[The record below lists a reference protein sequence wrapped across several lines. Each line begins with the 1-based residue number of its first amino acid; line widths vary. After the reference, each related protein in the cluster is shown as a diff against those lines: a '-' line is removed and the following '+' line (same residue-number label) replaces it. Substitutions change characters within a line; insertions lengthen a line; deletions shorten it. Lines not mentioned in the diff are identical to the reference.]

1 MIRPSRPLLLAVL
14 AAVLATVGLGG
25 CGGAASG
32 SGDGS
37 GSAGAG
43 GDAATMS
50 AGTAPAKPAGS
61 AAGGASQ
68 ARAGTA
74 GDPWTHLRALATIG
88 AGNRGNRAAG
98 TPGGVATENLI
109 ASRLRDAG
117 WAVRFER
124 VSFPF
129 FDERRPPLVELP
141 GGRRLAAGGDVRT
154 LSYSGAGDVRAP
166 VRVVGGGR
174 TDAGCRDGDWDGFP
188 RGQIA
193 LVRRGVCPFA
203 AKARR
208 AQGAGAAA
216 IVIDDR
222 DANGRRGPVSGT
234 LGAPGIRIPTVA
246 VDGESGAG
254 LARAD
259 GGVRVRVDAVSEQRA
274 ARNVVAELPGTAG
287 DRVVMAGAHLDSVP
301 AGPGVNDDGSGV
313 ATLLALADRL
323 GRGPRPRDTLRF
335 GFWTAEELGLYGSR
349 AYVRS
354 LSAAERR
361 RVRSY
366 VNLDM
371 VGSPNAVLETYGSGD
386 TEAALRRA
394 LDARGPAPAASS
406 IGGASDHA
414 SFQRAGIEVGGVFT
428 GASERVGAA
437 EAKRFGARAGQ
448 PADPCYHRACD
459 TLANVDRSMV
469 GRVAD
474 VVEAALRSLA
484 G

>member
-1 MIRPSRPLLLAVL
+1 
-14 AAVLATVGLGG
+14 
-25 CGGAASG
+25 
-32 SGDGS
+32 
-37 GSAGAG
+37 
-43 GDAATMS
+43 MS
-50 AGTAPAKPAGS
+50 AGTAPVPAPGS
-61 AAGGASQ
+61 DAGATAQ

-74 GDPWTHLRALATIG
+74 ADPWTHLRALATIG
-88 AGNRGNRAAG
+88 AANRGTRAAG
-98 TPGGVATENLI
+98 TPGGVATENVI
-109 ASRLRDAG
+109 ASRLKDAG

-124 VSFPF
+124 VAFPF

-141 GGRRLAAGGDVRT
+141 GGRRLAAGSDVRT
-154 LSYSGAGDVRAP
+154 LSYSGGGDAGAP

-174 TDAGCRDGDWDGFP
+174 ADAGCRDGDWDGFP

-208 AQGAGAAA
+208 AQAAGAAA
-216 IVIDDR
+216 IVIEDR
-222 DANGRRGPVSGT
+222 DANGGRGPVSGT

-246 VDGESGAG
+246 VDGGSGAA

-259 GGVRVRVDAVSEQRA
+259 GAVRVRVDAVSEQRA
-274 ARNVVAELPGTAG
+274 ARNVVAELPGTSG

-349 AYVRS
+349 AYVRG

-361 RVRSY
+361 RIRSY

-394 LDARGPAPAASS
+394 LDARGPAPASSS
-406 IGGASDHA
+406 IGGASDQA

-437 EAKRFGARAGQ
+437 EAKRFGARSGQ

-459 TLANVDRSMV
+459 TLGNIDRPMV
-469 GRVAD
+469 ARVAD
-474 VVEAALRSLA
+474 AVEAAVRSLA

>member
-1 MIRPSRPLLLAVL
+1 MAVAAGLA
-14 AAVLATVGLGG
+14 G
-25 CGGAASG
+25 CGGAAGG
-32 SGDGS
+32 SGGS
-37 GSAGAG
+37 GGSGGGAGAAASGGPG

-50 AGTAPAKPAGS
+50 AGTAPASGS
-61 AAGGASQ
+61 GSSAGGVSGA
-68 ARAGTA
+68 AEAGTA
-74 GDPWTHLRALATIG
+74 GDPWTHLRALAAIG
-88 AGNRGNRAAG
+88 SANSGTRAAG
-98 TPGGVATENLI
+98 TPGGVASEDLI

-117 WAVRFER
+117 GAVRFER
-124 VSFPF
+124 VSFPV
-129 FDERRPPLVELP
+129 FDERRPPLVSLP
-141 GGRRLAAGGDVRT
+141 GGRRLAVGGDVRT
-154 LSYSGAGDVRAP
+154 LSYSGGGDVRAA
-166 VRVVGGGR
+166 VRVVGGDR

-188 RGQIA
+188 RGELA

-222 DANGRRGPVSGT
+222 DADARRGPVSGT

-246 VDGESGAG
+246 VDGEAG
-254 LARAD
+254 RSLAGAD
-259 GGVRVRVDAVSEQRA
+259 GPVRVRVDAVSERRA
-274 ARNVVAELPGTAG
+274 ARNVIAELPGTAG

-323 GRGPRPRDTLRF
+323 GRAQRSRDTLRL

-349 AYVRS
+349 AYVRG
-354 LSAAERR
+354 LRAADRR
-361 RVRSY
+361 RIRSY

-371 VGSPNAVLETYGSGD
+371 VASPNAVLETYGGGA

-459 TLANVDRSMV
+459 TLSNIDRPMV
-469 GRVAD
+469 ERVAD
-474 VVEAALRSLA
+474 AVEAAVRSLA